1 MSLCE
6 LAQSPDVIISALW
19 NFLFLTVLYK
29 SVLTETTVF

>member
-6 LAQSPDVIISALW
+6 LAQSPDVISALW